1 MTDWG
6 LCLEWNRKLM
16 RKMDKSAEYI
26 VVYFAVWWYFCIF
39 VAKYNVL

>member
-16 RKMDKSAEYI
+16 RKMEESAEYI
-26 VVYFAVWWYFCIF
+26 VLYFAVWWYFCIF
-39 VAKYNVL
+39 AAKYNVL

>member
-16 RKMDKSAEYI
+16 RKMEESAEYI
-26 VVYFAVWWYFCIF
+26 VVYFAVWRYFCIF
-39 VAKYNVL
+39 AAKYNVL